1 VTRGLICVAA
11 CLPVGFGVVAAQIT
25 ESGAT
30 PGVDPKT
37 AAQRRRSA

>member
-25 ESGAT
+25 EQFHQPAGAA
-30 PGVDPKT
+30 PT
-37 AAQRRRSA
+37 ALSY